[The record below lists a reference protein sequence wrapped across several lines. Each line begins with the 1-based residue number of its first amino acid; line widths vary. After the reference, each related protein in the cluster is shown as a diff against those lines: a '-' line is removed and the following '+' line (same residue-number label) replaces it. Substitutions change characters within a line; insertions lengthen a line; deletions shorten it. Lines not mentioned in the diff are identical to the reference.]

1 MIIKGGKLCL
11 FDEFQCGCNSLSLL
25 TKKIPLYLTQ
35 EEREGL
41 RAAGRFNASLMD
53 FLRPHVV
60 EGVST
65 EKLDRLAYTYT
76 MDHGH
81 TPACLNYKGYPKTIC
96 TSVNEVV
103 CHGIPNTRPLKSG
116 DIINVDITS
125 IVEGWY
131 GDQSETFFIGEVST
145 AAKRLVQTTFDA
157 LFVGIHASK
166 PGGTVTEIGRAIQA
180 FAAQAGYSVVR
191 EYQGH
196 GIGRDFHQEPGI
208 PHYPQLTS
216 NRDLLR
222 PGTCFTIEP
231 MLNMGTWETKL
242 DKKDKWTVRTKDGAL
257 SAQFEHTLLMT
268 ETGPEILTLTRGG
281 PQEGHKF

>member
-1 MIIKGGKLCL
+1 M
-11 FDEFQCGCNSLSLL
+11 SLL
-25 TKKIPLYLTQ
+25 TKKIPLYLSP

-41 RAAGRFNASLMD
+41 QAAGRFNASLMD
-53 FLRPHVV
+53 YLRPHVV
-60 EGVST
+60 EGMST
-65 EKLDRLAYTYT
+65 EKLDRLAYVYT

-81 TPACLNYKGYPKTIC
+81 IPACLNYKGYPKTIC

-116 DIINVDITS
+116 DIVNVDITT
-125 IVEGWY
+125 IVNGWY
-131 GDQSETFFIGEVST
+131 GDQSETFLVGEVSD
-145 AAKRLVQTTFDA
+145 AARRLVQTTFDA
-157 LFVGIHASK
+157 LFVGIHAAR

-268 ETGPEILTLTRGG
+268 DAGPEILTLTQHG
-281 PQEGHKF
+281 PQEGHRF

>member
-1 MIIKGGKLCL
+1 M
-11 FDEFQCGCNSLSLL
+11 SLL

-125 IVEGWY
+125 IVEGWSAIS
-131 GDQSETFFIGEVST
+131 Q
-145 AAKRLVQTTFDA
+145 KRFLS
-157 LFVGIHASK
+157 GK
-166 PGGTVTEIGRAIQA
+166 
-180 FAAQAGYSVVR
+180 SVR
-191 EYQGH
+191 RRSGWYKQH
-196 GIGRDFHQEPGI
+196 
-208 PHYPQLTS
+208 
-216 NRDLLR
+216 
-222 PGTCFTIEP
+222 
-231 MLNMGTWETKL
+231 
-242 DKKDKWTVRTKDGAL
+242 
-257 SAQFEHTLLMT
+257 LMPCSS
-268 ETGPEILTLTRGG
+268 GFMHRSRG
-281 PQEGHKF
+281 

>member
-1 MIIKGGKLCL
+1 
-11 FDEFQCGCNSLSLL
+11 LSLL
-25 TKKIPLYLTQ
+25 TKKIPLYLSP

-41 RAAGRFNASLMD
+41 QAAGRFNASLMD
-53 FLRPHVV
+53 YLRPHVV
-60 EGVST
+60 EGMST
-65 EKLDRLAYTYT
+65 EKLDRLAYVYT

-116 DIINVDITS
+116 DLVNVDITT
-125 IVEGWY
+125 IVNGWY
-131 GDQSETFFIGEVST
+131 GDQSETFLVGDVSD
-145 AAKRLVQTTFDA
+145 AARRLVQTTFDA
-157 LFVGIHASK
+157 LFVGIHAAR

-231 MLNMGTWETKL
+231 MLNMGTWETRL

-268 ETGPEILTLTRGG
+268 DAGPEILTLTQHG
-281 PQEGHKF
+281 PQEGHRF

>member
-1 MIIKGGKLCL
+1 
-11 FDEFQCGCNSLSLL
+11 
-25 TKKIPLYLTQ
+25 
-35 EEREGL
+35 
-41 RAAGRFNASLMD
+41 MD
-53 FLRPHVV
+53 FLRPHVA
-60 EGVST
+60 EGMST
-65 EKLDRLAYTYT
+65 EKLDRLAYVYT

-116 DIINVDITS
+116 DIVNVDITT
-125 IVEGWY
+125 IVNGWY
-131 GDQSETFFIGEVST
+131 GDQSETFLVGDVSD
-145 AAKRLVQTTFDA
+145 AARRLVQTTFDA
-157 LFVGIHASK
+157 LFVGIHAAR

-231 MLNMGTWETKL
+231 MLNMGTWETRL

-268 ETGPEILTLTRGG
+268 DAGPEILTLTQHG
-281 PQEGHKF
+281 PQEGHRF

>member
-1 MIIKGGKLCL
+1 M
-11 FDEFQCGCNSLSLL
+11 SLL
-25 TKKIPLYLTQ
+25 TKKIPLYLSP

-41 RAAGRFNASLMD
+41 QAAGRFNASLMD
-53 FLRPHVV
+53 YLRPHVV
-60 EGVST
+60 EGMST
-65 EKLDRLAYTYT
+65 EKLDRLAYVYT

-116 DIINVDITS
+116 DLVNVDITT
-125 IVEGWY
+125 IVNGWY
-131 GDQSETFFIGEVST
+131 GDQSETFLVGDVSD
-145 AAKRLVQTTFDA
+145 AARRLVQTTFDA
-157 LFVGIHASK
+157 LFVGIHAAR

-231 MLNMGTWETKL
+231 MLNMGTWETRL

-268 ETGPEILTLTRGG
+268 DAGPEILTLTQHG
-281 PQEGHKF
+281 PQEGHRF

>member
-1 MIIKGGKLCL
+1 
-11 FDEFQCGCNSLSLL
+11 LSLL
-25 TKKIPLYLTQ
+25 TKKIPLYLSP

-41 RAAGRFNASLMD
+41 QAAGRFNASLMD
-53 FLRPHVV
+53 FLRPHVA
-60 EGVST
+60 EGMST
-65 EKLDRLAYTYT
+65 EKLDRLAYVYT

-116 DIINVDITS
+116 DIVNVDITT
-125 IVEGWY
+125 IVNGWY
-131 GDQSETFFIGEVST
+131 GDQSETFLVGDVSE
-145 AAKRLVQTTFDA
+145 AARRLVQTTFDA
-157 LFVGIHASK
+157 LFVGIHAAR

-231 MLNMGTWETKL
+231 MLNMGTWETRL

-268 ETGPEILTLTRGG
+268 DAGPEILTLTQHG
-281 PQEGHKF
+281 PQEGHRF